1 MAISVAVEVTAI
13 GILVEYWI
21 TSVNAAVWIAIALV
35 AIYGFNMLPVRWYG
49 EAEVATASIKVITLI
64 G

>member
-1 MAISVAVEVTAI
+1 MAISVAVECTAI

-21 TSVNAAVWIAIALV
+21 TSINAAVWIAIALV
-35 AIYGFNMLPVRWYG
+35 VIYMFNMLPVHYYG
-49 EAEVATASIKVITLI
+49 EAEVATASIKVITLV